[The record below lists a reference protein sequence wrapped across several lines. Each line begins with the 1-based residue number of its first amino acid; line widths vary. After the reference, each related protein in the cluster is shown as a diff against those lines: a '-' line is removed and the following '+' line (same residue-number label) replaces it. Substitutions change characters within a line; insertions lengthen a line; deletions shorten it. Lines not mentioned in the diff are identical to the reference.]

1 VSATPTEV
9 YRAFLDA
16 VNRQDL
22 DAAQGCVDVL
32 RYRENCVGFT
42 PGFVDWDAARD
53 AIRAVWVGLPDLH
66 VALRTVAGDGGAVVA
81 HGTVTGTNTGRLYG
95 VPATRRRYEASFF
108 DWVAVEDGLIVERVQ
123 QADVLGQ
130 MRQIY
135 GKAFGVVGLAALLFR
150 LP

>member
-1 VSATPTEV
+1 
-9 YRAFLDA
+9 
-16 VNRQDL
+16 
-22 DAAQGCVDVL
+22 
-32 RYRENCVGFT
+32 
-42 PGFVDWDAARD
+42 
-53 AIRAVWVGLPDLH
+53 
-66 VALRTVAGDGGAVVA
+66 
-81 HGTVTGTNTGRLYG
+81 VTGTNTGRLYG

>member
-1 VSATPTEV
+1 
-9 YRAFLDA
+9 

-22 DAAQGCVDVL
+22 DAAQRCVDVL
-32 RYRENCVGFT
+32 RYREDCVGFT

-66 VALRTVAGDGGAVVA
+66 VELRTAAEEGGAVVA